1 MHILVTGAGGMVG
14 RKLVERLAREGTLGG
29 KPIARMTLHDIAA
42 PSPPAE
48 AKFSVAT
55 RGGDIATP
63 GEAASLVADAPD
75 VIFHLAAV
83 VSGEAEADF
92 DKGYRVN
99 IDGMR
104 YLLEAIRARKYKP
117 RLVFTSS
124 IAVLGGPLPDPVP
137 DDFHL
142 TPVNS
147 YGTAKVICEQWLA
160 DYTRRGFIDGIG
172 LRFPGITVRPGKPN
186 KAASGFYSS
195 IIREPLAGNEA
206 ILPVSTSK
214 LNTHASPRA
223 AVGFLVHAATI
234 DGEKV
239 GQRRNLFMPG
249 VPVTIGEQIEALRR
263 IAGENVVKRI
273 RFEPDETIM
282 RIFPN
287 DVVRIEGK
295 RALELGFKPDASF
308 EEIIC
313 IHIEED
319 LDGKFVA

>member
-1 MHILVTGAGGMVG
+1 MHILITGAGGMIG
-14 RKLVERLAREGTLGG
+14 RKLVERLVRDGALGG
-29 KPIARMTLHDIAA
+29 KPIARMTLHDIVA
-42 PSPPAE
+42 PEAPAGAE
-48 AKFSVAT
+48 FAVAT
-55 RGGDIATP
+55 RGGDIAAP
-63 GEAASLVADAPD
+63 GEAAALVADAPD

-104 YLLEAIRARKYKP
+104 YLLEAIRARQYKP

-195 IIREPLAGNEA
+195 IIREPLAGHEA
-206 ILPVSTSK
+206 ILPVPTSK

-223 AVGFLVHAATI
+223 AVGFLIRAATI

-239 GQRRNLFMPG
+239 GLRRNLFMPG
-249 VPVTIGEQIEALRR
+249 VAVTVGEQIEALRR
-263 IAGENVVKRI
+263 IAGGNVAKRI
-273 RFEPDETIM
+273 RHEPDETIM

-287 DVVRIEGK
+287 DVVRIGAG
-295 RALELGFKPDASF
+295 RALALGFKPDKDF
-308 EEIIC
+308 DEIIR

-319 LDGKFVA
+319 LGGKFVA